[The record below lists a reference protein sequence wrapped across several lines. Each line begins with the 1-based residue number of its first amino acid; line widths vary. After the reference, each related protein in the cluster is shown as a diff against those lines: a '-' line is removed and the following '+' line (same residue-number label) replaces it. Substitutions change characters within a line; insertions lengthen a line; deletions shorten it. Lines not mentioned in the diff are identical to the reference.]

1 MLCPRPQDC
10 TSGEF
15 GSLKFIRDM
24 EKVVCRAYLLQCK
37 QFFSKETLDWAPG
50 NTHLSSLVN
59 YT

>member
-1 MLCPRPQDC
+1 
-10 TSGEF
+10 
-15 GSLKFIRDM
+15 M

-37 QFFSKETLDWAPG
+37 QFFSKETLDWRAFARE

>member
-1 MLCPRPQDC
+1 
-10 TSGEF
+10 
-15 GSLKFIRDM
+15 LKFIRDM